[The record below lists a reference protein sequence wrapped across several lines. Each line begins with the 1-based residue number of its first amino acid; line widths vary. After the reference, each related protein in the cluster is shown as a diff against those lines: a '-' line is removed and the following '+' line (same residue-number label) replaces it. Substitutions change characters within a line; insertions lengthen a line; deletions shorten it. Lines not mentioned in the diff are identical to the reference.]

1 MSIKPRRSVL
11 GQFDDKGFAYA
22 GLFGVCALLSSVG
35 GGALGLFLFIPAA
48 LAISQMGSGRDH

>member
-1 MSIKPRRSVL
+1 MSLKPRRSVL

-22 GLFGVCALLSSVG
+22 ALFGVCALLNSLG

-48 LAISQMGSGRDH
+48 LAISLIGPGRGL